1 MRTALVIS
9 LLTHGLAMTVHFTS
23 PEPPKPT
30 AQEIGMEVILVN
42 AGTKSA
48 PAKAEVLAQVNSD
61 GGGNSERGRAAAPVP
76 RSAATSDGEM
86 LASVQQQQA
95 QLEAQQRLLAAE
107 VEAQKQHVAPPPAPE
122 GANGVPT
129 QQPVDAK
136 TRANQLTRQFAEIA
150 NRIEDYNKRP
160 RKHFFAPST
169 SEYRFATYVDQWR
182 TRIEAVGNRNY
193 PPEARGRLYGSLRMT
208 VLIRA
213 DGSIESFDIDRPS
226 EHKVLNDAA
235 RRIVALAAP
244 FPPFPPQIAKDTD
257 ILAITRTWHFT
268 KDSLIATPG

>member
-48 PAKAEVLAQVNSD
+48 PAKADVLAQVNSD

-107 VEAQKQHVAPPPAPE
+107 VEAQKQHVVGP
-122 GANGVPT
+122 
-129 QQPVDAK
+129 
-136 TRANQLTRQFAEIA
+136 
-150 NRIEDYNKRP
+150 RP
-160 RKHFFAPST
+160 RGPM
-169 SEYRFATYVDQWR
+169 
-182 TRIEAVGNRNY
+182 GC
-193 PPEARGRLYGSLRMT
+193 
-208 VLIRA
+208 
-213 DGSIESFDIDRPS
+213 RPS
-226 EHKVLNDAA
+226 SRWM
-235 RRIVALAAP
+235 RRRGP
-244 FPPFPPQIAKDTD
+244 T
-257 ILAITRTWHFT
+257 
-268 KDSLIATPG
+268 S